1 MGRYRGR
8 PAQSSID
15 TRNVEVKK
23 VVEIRISMP
32 DVKITDKELIEM
44 VSHGVV
50 CKPDGSKV
58 TLEDLE
64 RAGIKC
70 A

>member
-1 MGRYRGR
+1 MCVG
-8 PAQSSID
+8 
-15 TRNVEVKK
+15 VKK

-32 DVKITDKELIEM
+32 DVKITDKDLIEM
-44 VSHGVV
+44 VSHGAV

-64 RAGIKC
+64 RAGIKW
-70 A
+70 